1 MKFIQL
7 ASLVALAHALPVNYG
22 DALTSAPVGEVIPVS
37 SAFELADSPIES
49 GAITDPAPELATA
62 LPTDL
67 AYDLAYQ
74 LASELASESDT
85 WLSAGEGLLNPHS
98 VYPQN
103 NSTYSHTSGRVY
115 ANETDVI
122 VTVFPPT
129 VTDENGQPEP
139 TPYDD
144 LTTTITSIK
153 WVTLGPEPTGAQGDQ
168 GNQDDQGDQND
179 QGEDNGNGNSN
190 GNSDEGNDGSNSGD
204 HGSGNGGSQGNN
216 GGDNGNNGHTNNGD
230 NGNHGL
236 GNNGDNGNHGLGNNG
251 NGNGNHGQGN
261 GNGNGNNG
269 NNGNH
274 GQGNNGNHGQ
284 GNNGQGNNGQ
294 GNDDNNGDHHPWLN
308 STSPQ
313 YGNWSTP
320 QWKRHQRHILT
331 PIPLA

>member
-1 MKFIQL
+1 MKFIQI
-7 ASLVALAHALPVNYG
+7 ASLVALAHALPLNYG
-22 DALTSAPVGEVIPVS
+22 GAITSTPVAEVTPVS
-37 SAFELADSPIES
+37 SAFESPDGPVES
-49 GAITDPAPELATA
+49 GAITEPGPELATA
-62 LPTDL
+62 LPTEL
-67 AYDLAYQ
+67 AYE
-74 LASELASESDT
+74 LASELAFESDT
-85 WLSAGEGLLNPHS
+85 GLSAGEGLLNPHS
-98 VYPQN
+98 VYPKD

-168 GNQDDQGDQND
+168 GNQDNQGDQND

-190 GNSDEGNDGSNSGD
+190 EGNDGSNSGD

-216 GGDNGNNGHTNNGD
+216 GGDNGAGNDGSNNGHHTNNGD
-230 NGNHGL
+230 NGNHG
-236 GNNGDNGNHGLGNNG
+236 NGNNG

-274 GQGNNGNHGQ
+274 GQGNNGNGQGNHGQ
-284 GNNGQGNNGQ
+284 GNNGQGNNGHGNDGNH

-308 STSPQ
+308 STSPH
-313 YGNWSTP
+313 GNWSTP